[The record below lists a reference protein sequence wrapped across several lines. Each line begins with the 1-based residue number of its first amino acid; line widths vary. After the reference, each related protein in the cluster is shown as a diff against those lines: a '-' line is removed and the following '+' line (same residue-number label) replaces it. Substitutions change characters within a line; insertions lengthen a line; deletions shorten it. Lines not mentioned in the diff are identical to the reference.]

1 MRIIS
6 IVSLV
11 FGVSIGAAQA
21 DLIDPAQAACSQK
34 AKGAACT
41 AESGGQGTCQ
51 TARCCRNDYSKGTP
65 PGTICSDCL
74 KCMTSAARPAKPLPT
89 KTAQPARTP
98 VEAVPAQPVLPKR
111 ASADQS
117 TSSEAPK
124 PDMGKTDGCAA
135 VVDVGGEWGL
145 GSFLVGVLLL
155 IRLRRSGPPRG

>member
-21 DLIDPAQAACSQK
+21 DLIDPAQAVCSQK

-41 AESGGQGTCQ
+41 AEHGGKGTCQ

-74 KCMTSAARPAKPLPT
+74 KCLTSAARPAKPLPT
-89 KTAQPARTP
+89 KAVQPAPTP

-111 ASADQS
+111 ASTDKS

-124 PDMGKTDGCAA
+124 TDVAKADGCSAM
-135 VVDVGGEWGL
+135 VDAGGAWGL
-145 GSFLVGVLLL
+145 GPFLVGVLLL
-155 IRLRRSGPPRG
+155 IRLRRSGPRRG